1 MTIDNK
7 IRDERLPYDINREA
21 TKISVLSSGKI
32 EQYEYLIGEKVKD
45 NQRQIAEQAK
55 FAYSTLGKALGKQT
69 EKQIGALKPLDI
81 SNEKYELKQIKG
93 IFPKHLM
100 NDLIRVKLK
109 EIVNFQYIIKK
120 DDLNYKSKRGKTYN
134 FSKYPLPIVF
144 KEIYMKDIYH

>member
-1 MTIDNK
+1 MTTDNK
-7 IRDERLPYDINREA
+7 IRDERLPHDINREA

-32 EQYEYLIGEKVKD
+32 EQYEYLIGEKIKG

-55 FAYSTLGKALGKQT
+55 FAYSTSGKALEKQT
-69 EKQIGALKPLDI
+69 EKQIGALKSLDI
-81 SNEKYELKQIKG
+81 SNEKYELKQVEG

-100 NDLIRVKLK
+100 NDLIRVKLE